1 MYPLQWQLGHKFRP
15 GGNVGLAGYSG
26 GAGRVYSE
34 SLQVEWVNELMSVAT
49 HAGVTIGVNE
59 FHILC

>member
-1 MYPLQWQLGHKFRP
+1 M
-15 GGNVGLAGYSG
+15 GLAGYSG

-34 SLQVEWVNELMSVAT
+34 SLQVEWVNQLMSVAT
-49 HAGVTIGVNE
+49 HAGVTIGVNK